1 MSQTIRCAIYTR
13 KSTEEGLEQQ
23 FNSLDAQR
31 EACEAYIASQRHE
44 GWKALPKHYDDGGYS
59 GGNTQRPALQALMA
73 DIVSGKVDLVVVYK
87 IDRLTRSLMDFAKM
101 VEVFDKHQ
109 TSFVSVT
116 QHFNTTSSMGRLTLN
131 VLLSF
136 AQFERE
142 VTGERIRDKIAASKK
157 KGLWMGGTVPLGY
170 DVKDKAL
177 VVNPKEAAQVRHLF
191 QRYLALSSVSLLK
204 DELDAGG
211 VKSKVRTGNHAKRSG
226 GRPYSRGA
234 LYWLLQNRYYLGE
247 VTHAGQH
254 YPGQHKA
261 IVPRDLW
268 DKVQQSLADNRRR
281 TKHRE
286 NAASPSLLASRIYL
300 ANGKRLTPVHT
311 NKRGQRYRYYTT
323 ARPKIG
329 EPKPTCKKISLPA
342 HDLEIL
348 VEREWK
354 GMLASDEIPQR
365 LRTHPETSAEALKQV
380 QQVAKQWDTLPVVE
394 KKKHLDAAQLEVR
407 VDEAEMVVTAHPEQ
421 IGLQHLYPL
430 TEHGKRKVDNAPLS
444 RTVLIQ
450 VKVVNKE
457 KHFIELVN
465 SGIDKVQELQR
476 NQLLQRIA
484 LGRAWIEQLVQG
496 DVQSMRELANREK
509 KTDSYIYDILRAGCL
524 SPAIVDRIIND
535 ESQCIPLEAFLKPLP
550 ASWSDQKG
558 LLSSRLYPT

>member
-1 MSQTIRCAIYTR
+1 MTTRCAIYTR
-13 KSTEEGLEQQ
+13 KSTEEGLDQQ

-44 GWKALPKHYDDGGYS
+44 GWKAVPRHYDDGGYS

-191 QRYLALSSVSLLK
+191 QRYLVLGSVSLLK
-204 DELDAGG
+204 DELDASG

-254 YPGQHKA
+254 YPGQHQA
-261 IVPRDLW
+261 IVSRELW
-268 DKVQQSLADNRRR
+268 SQVQQSLADNRRCA
-281 TKHRE
+281 KYRE
-286 NAASPSLLASRIYL
+286 KAASPSLLASRIYL
-300 ANGKRLTPVHT
+300 ANGQRLTPVHT
-311 NKRGQRYRYYTT
+311 NKRGQRYRYYIT
-323 ARPKIG
+323 AHPKVG
-329 EPKPTCKKISLPA
+329 EPKPTGRRISLPA

-354 GMLASDEIPQR
+354 AMLASDEIPQR
-365 LRTHPETSAEALKQV
+365 LREHPDASAEAMKQI
-380 QQVAKQWDTLPVVE
+380 QQVAMQWADLPIVE
-394 KKKHLDAAQLEVR
+394 KQKYLEVAQLEVR
-407 VDEAEMVVTAHPEQ
+407 IGDAEMVVSAHPEQ

-430 TEHGKRKVDNAPLS
+430 AEQTGRKIDNAALS
-444 RTVLIQ
+444 RTVPIQ

-457 KHFIELVN
+457 KHLIELVD
-465 SGIDKVQELQR
+465 GGVDKTKELQR
-476 NQLLQRIA
+476 TQLLQRIA
-484 LGRAWIEQLVQG
+484 LGRTWIEQLVQG
-496 DVQSMRELANREK
+496 EMQSMKALAEREN
-509 KTDSYIYDILRAGCL
+509 KTDDYIYDILRAGCL
-524 SPAIVDRIIND
+524 SPTLVDRIIKD
-535 ESQCIPLEAFLKPLP
+535 ESQCIPLDALMKPLP
-550 ASWSDQKG
+550 LSWNEQKS
-558 LLSSRLYPT
+558 LLSSM

>member
-13 KSTEEGLEQQ
+13 KSTEEGLDQQ

-59 GGNTQRPALQALMA
+59 GGNTQRPALQVLMA

-157 KGLWMGGTVPLGY
+157 KGLWVGGNVPLGY

-177 VVNPKEAAQVRHLF
+177 VVNAKEAAQVRHLF
-191 QRYLALSSVSLLK
+191 QRYLVLGSVGLLK

-226 GRPYSRGA
+226 GRSYSRGA

-247 VTHAGQH
+247 VSHAGQH

-281 TKHRE
+281 TKLRE

-300 ANGKRLTPVHT
+300 ANGKRLTPIHT
-311 NKRGQRYRYYTT
+311 NKQGRRYRYYTV
-323 ARPKIG
+323 ARPKIE
-329 EPKPTCKKISLPA
+329 EPKHTGKKISLPA
-342 HDLEIL
+342 HDLEVL

-354 GMLASDEIPQR
+354 AMLASNEVQQR
-365 LRTHPETSAEALKQV
+365 LHEHPKASEEAIKQIR
-380 QQVAKQWDTLPVVE
+380 QVAKQWDDLPIVE
-394 KKKHLDAAQLEVR
+394 KQKHLEAAQLEVR
-407 VDEAEMVVTAHPEQ
+407 VSDAEMAVTAHPEQ

-430 TEHGKRKVDNAPLS
+430 AEHSKRKIDAPPLS
-444 RTVLIQ
+444 RTVPIQ
-450 VKVVNKE
+450 VKMANKE
-457 KHFIELVN
+457 KHLIELADGAV
-465 SGIDKVQELQR
+465 DKAKEIQR
-476 NQLLQRIA
+476 TQLLQRIA
-484 LGRAWIEQLVQG
+484 LGRAWIKQLVQG
-496 DVQSMRELANREK
+496 DVRSMRALADREN

-524 SPAIVDRIIND
+524 SPILVDRIIKD
-535 ESQCIPLEAFLKPLP
+535 ESQCISLEEFMKPLP
-550 ASWSDQKG
+550 LSWNEQKI
-558 LLSSRLYPT
+558 LLSSL

>member
-1 MSQTIRCAIYTR
+1 MSQTVRCAIYTR
-13 KSTEEGLEQQ
+13 KSTEEGLDQQ

-73 DIVSGKVDLVVVYK
+73 DIASGKVDLVVVYK
-87 IDRLTRSLMDFAKM
+87 IDRLTRSLTDFSKM

-157 KGLWMGGTVPLGY
+157 KGLWMGGNVPLGY

-177 VVNPKEAAQVRHLF
+177 VVNAREATQVRHLF
-191 QRYLALSSVSLLK
+191 QRYLALGSVSLLK
-204 DELDAGG
+204 DELDASGA
-211 VKSKVRTGNHAKRSG
+211 KSKFRAGKDSKRSG

-254 YPGQHKA
+254 YPGQHTG
-261 IVPRDLW
+261 IIPNELW
-268 DKVQQSLADNRRR
+268 EKVQKSLADNRRT

-286 NAASPSLLASRIYL
+286 SAASPSLLAGRIYL
-300 ANGKRLTPVHT
+300 ADGKRLTPVHT
-311 NKRGQRYRYYTT
+311 NKRGQRFRYYTT
-323 ARPKIG
+323 ARPKIEDQRSTG
-329 EPKPTCKKISLPA
+329 KKVSLPA
-342 HDLEIL
+342 HDLERL
-348 VEREWK
+348 VETEWK
-354 GMLASDEIPQR
+354 VLLSSDETGQR
-365 LRTHPETSAEALKQV
+365 LRSHPDGNTEAIKLI
-380 QQVAKQWDTLPVVE
+380 QQVAKQWDTLPIVE
-394 KKKHLDAAQLEVR
+394 KQKHLASAQLEVR
-407 VDEAEMVVTAHPEQ
+407 VGDSEMVVSAYPEQ
-421 IGLQHLYPL
+421 IALQNIHALA
-430 TEHGKRKVDNAPLS
+430 EHGKRKIERPPLS
-444 RTVLIQ
+444 TTVPIQ

-457 KHFIELVN
+457 KHLISLVD
-465 SGIDKVQELQR
+465 GAVDKAKEIQR

-484 LGRAWIEQLVQG
+484 LGRVWIEQLVQG
-496 DVQSMRELANREK
+496 QVQSIKVLAEREK
-509 KTDSYIYDILRAGCL
+509 KTDGYICDVLRAGSL
-524 SPAIVDRIIND
+524 SPALVALIIRD
-535 ESQCIPLEAFLKPLP
+535 ESKCIPLDAFQRPLP
-550 ASWSDQKG
+550 TSWNEQRG
-558 LLSSRLYPT
+558 LMPSL

>member
-13 KSTEEGLEQQ
+13 KSTEEGLDQQ

-191 QRYLALSSVSLLK
+191 QRYLVLGSVSLLK
-204 DELDAGG
+204 DELDASG

-226 GRPYSRGA
+226 GRLYSRGA

-254 YPGQHKA
+254 YPGQHQA

-268 DKVQQSLADNRRR
+268 EKVQQLLTENRRR
-281 TKHRE
+281 AKHRE
-286 NAASPSLLASRIYL
+286 NAVSPSLLASRIYL

-329 EPKPTCKKISLPA
+329 EPKPTDKKISLPA
-342 HDLEIL
+342 HDLAIL

-354 GMLASDEIPQR
+354 AMLASDEIPQR
-365 LRTHPETSAEALKQV
+365 LRKHSDTSAEAMKKI
-380 QQVAKQWDTLPVVE
+380 QQVAKQWADLPVVE
-394 KKKHLDAAQLEVR
+394 KQKQLEAAQLEVR
-407 VDEAEMVVTAHPEQ
+407 IGDAEMVVSAHPEQ

-430 TEHGKRKVDNAPLS
+430 DEHSRRKVDNAPLS
-444 RTVLIQ
+444 RTVPIQ

-457 KHFIELVN
+457 KHLIELADDA
-465 SGIDKVQELQR
+465 IDKTKELQR
-476 NQLLQRIA
+476 TQLLQRIA
-484 LGRAWIEQLVQG
+484 LGRIWIEQLVQG
-496 DVQSMRELANREK
+496 EMQSMKALASREK
-509 KTDSYIYDILRAGCL
+509 KTDCYIYDILRAGCL
-524 SPAIVDRIIND
+524 SPTLVDRIIKD
-535 ESQCIPLEAFLKPLP
+535 ESQCVPLEALMKPLP
-550 ASWSDQKG
+550 LSWNEQKS
-558 LLSSRLYPT
+558 LLSSS

>member
-13 KSTEEGLEQQ
+13 KSTEEGLDQQ

-59 GGNTQRPALQALMA
+59 GGNTLRPALQALMT

-157 KGLWMGGTVPLGY
+157 KGMWVGGNVPLGY

-177 VVNPKEAAQVRHLF
+177 VVNAKEAAQVQHLF
-191 QRYLALSSVSLLK
+191 QRYLALGSVSLLK
-204 DELDAGG
+204 DELGANG
-211 VKSKVRTGNHAKRSG
+211 VKSKVRKGKHAKRSG

-247 VTHAGQH
+247 VPHAGQH
-254 YPGQHKA
+254 YPGQHRA
-261 IVPRDLW
+261 IVPKELW
-268 DKVQQSLADNRRR
+268 DKVQQLLADNRRR
-281 TKHRE
+281 TKYRE
-286 NAASPSLLASRIYL
+286 NATNPSLLASRIYL

-311 NKRGQRYRYYTT
+311 NKLGRRYRYYTT
-323 ARPKIG
+323 GRPKIG
-329 EPKPTCKKISLPA
+329 EPKPTDKKISLPA
-342 HDLEIL
+342 HDLENL

-354 GMLASDEIPQR
+354 AMLISDEIPQR
-365 LRTHPETSAEALKQV
+365 FREHPEIGTEAIKQI
-380 QQVAKQWDTLPVVE
+380 QQVAKQWADLPVVE
-394 KKKHLDAAQLEVR
+394 KKKYLEAAQLEVR
-407 VDEAEMVVTAHPEQ
+407 ISDAEMVVSAHPEQ

-430 TEHGKRKVDNAPLS
+430 AEYGKRKIDNAPLS
-444 RTVLIQ
+444 KTVPIQ

-457 KHFIELVN
+457 KHLIELVDG
-465 SGIDKVQELQR
+465 GIDKTREFQR
-476 NQLLQRIA
+476 TQLLQRIA
-484 LGRAWIEQLVQG
+484 LGRTWIDQLVQG
-496 DVQSMRELANREK
+496 EVQSMKVLADREK

-524 SPAIVDRIIND
+524 SPTLVDSIIKD
-535 ESQCIPLEAFLKPLP
+535 ASQCIPLEALLKPLP
-550 ASWSDQKG
+550 ASWNEQKR
-558 LLSSRLYPT
+558 LLSSL